1 LHRRPTLIQ
10 RDGLFSTTRY
20 ILYGNR
26 VRVIHQSPLV
36 RDDQYIPLAAVD
48 PDRRVVRRP
57 ELRWLVLAVVL
68 CVPGLLASL
77 GWPRPMPPV
86 ASGSSIALSALGFF
100 TIGRK
105 GWPGRTVVHHGA
117 VQLLADIPDAS
128 TFRDFETRL
137 ITASRTELVAA
148 GEENAAVQTV
158 SVADE
163 IRRLHR
169 HLSEGH
175 LSAEAFGRQKAK
187 LLRVLKEHTT

>member
-26 VRVIHQSPLV
+26 VRVIRQSPLV

-48 PDRRVVRRP
+48 PDRRVVRQP
-57 ELRWLVLAVVL
+57 ELRWIALALVLCL
-68 CVPGLLASL
+68 PGLLAGL
-77 GWPRPMPPV
+77 GWPRPLPV
-86 ASGSSIALSALGFF
+86 AASGATIALSALGFVA
-100 TIGRK
+100 IGRK

-117 VQLLADIPDAS
+117 VQMLADVPDAS

-137 ITASRTELVAA
+137 VSASRTELVAA
-148 GEENAAVQTV
+148 GEAGAAAHAV

-169 HLSEGH
+169 HCRDGH
-175 LSAEAFGRQKAK
+175 LSPEAFGRQKHK
-187 LLRVLKEHTT
+187 LLSVLKEHTA

>member
-1 LHRRPTLIQ
+1 MHRRPTLTQ

-26 VRVIHQSPLV
+26 LRVIRQSPLV

-48 PDRRVVRRP
+48 PDRRVVRQP

-68 CVPGLLASL
+68 CLPGLFAGL
-77 GWPRPMPPV
+77 GWPHPLPPT
-86 ASGSSIALSALGFF
+86 ASGATIALSVMGFLA
-100 TIGRK
+100 IGRK

-117 VQLLADIPDAS
+117 VQLLADVPDSS

-137 ITASRTELVAA
+137 ISASRSELVAA
-148 GEENAAVQTV
+148 GAANAAARVV

-163 IRRLHR
+163 IRRLHA
-169 HLSEGH
+169 HCKDGH
-175 LSAEAFGRQKAK
+175 LSAESFGRQKHK
-187 LLRVLKEHTT
+187 LLSVLKEHTS